1 MTKFEQ
7 PGFEIPD
14 TVRDMAEQN
23 IKQARSAYGQF
34 MDMARQAQEMA
45 AKSQGQMVQSAL
57 DVQAK
62 ALQFAERNIEENFN
76 FAADLARAR
85 DLQQYAEIQAR
96 HAKRQMQAFSDQA
109 GELNKMMSEVAAKA
123 TKP

>member
-1 MTKFEQ
+1 MSTFDQ
-7 PGFEIPD
+7 PGFEIPEN
-14 TVRDMAEQN
+14 VRDMAEQN
-23 IKQARSAYGQF
+23 LKQARSAYGQF
-34 MDMARQAQEMA
+34 MDMARQAQDMA
-45 AKSQGQMVQSAL
+45 AKSQGQMMQSAL

-109 GELNKMMSEVAAKA
+109 GELNKMMTDAASKAAK
-123 TKP
+123 T